1 MKTRS
6 IIMCCLVVCIVL
18 CVGYQHS
25 RASVEAEN
33 SCLKIG
39 TVSVRKIFRES
50 KRSAAYREAAMAEQ
64 QEVQT
69 KLSQLSKEIEIEESG
84 LKMLIPGSN
93 DYMVRLESMFRKQA
107 ALQTEKEL
115 YTKKLS
121 LKEQK
126 TTEDLYRDILAAVST
141 IAAERGLGLVLE
153 KSEPEFPST
162 SPTQLELS
170 MGTHK
175 VLYSGC
181 GVDITTEV
189 MARIDAKPVEK

>member
-1 MKTRS
+1 M
-6 IIMCCLVVCIVL
+6 
-18 CVGYQHS
+18 
-25 RASVEAEN
+25 EN
-33 SCLKIG
+33 GCLKIG
-39 TVSVRKIFRES
+39 TVSLRKIFRES

-64 QEVQT
+64 QEMQT
-69 KLSQLSKEIEIEESG
+69 KLSQLSKEIEIEDSG
-84 LKMLIPGSN
+84 IKMLRPGSN
-93 DYMVRLESMFRKQA
+93 DYMAKLESILRKQA
-107 ALQTEKEL
+107 TLQTEKEL
-115 YTKKLS
+115 YTKTLS

-181 GVDITTEV
+181 GVDITAEV